1 MCRLAFLWVPI
12 VTSVTLLFSSPA
24 SALPSGVPFAAFL
37 DAQFVGTLEF
47 QLDSWITVGACR
59 YVAAIN
65 PGEGV
70 PDELCVLDEATRFG
84 FFGCVA
90 NAEEPVL
97 GLVVLTPGQ
106 FCQLYDGNGQ
116 DNLVFMML
124 LGENT
129 DGSLDGIVQFSAA
142 TNTLASF
149 HAAPIPKLNK

>member
-1 MCRLAFLWVPI
+1 MNRLTFLVAAL
-12 VTSVTLLFSSPA
+12 VASLTFLFDSTA
-24 SALPSGVPFAAFL
+24 RALPSGVPFEAFV
-37 DAQFVGTLEF
+37 DGAFVGTFEF
-47 QLDSWITVGACR
+47 QLDSWITDGACR
-59 YVAAIN
+59 YVAAVN

-84 FFGCVA
+84 FFGCMA
-90 NAEEPVL
+90 NAQQPVL
-97 GLVVLTPGQ
+97 GIVVLTPGQ

-142 TNTLASF
+142 TDTLASF
-149 HAAPIPKLNK
+149 RAAPVPKAE